1 MKLFTQYISNIKDL
15 FSNPIFINAILFYEE
30 GGIKNENWG
39 DDINYHFLKEIV
51 LHPIAHYNHNSLAL
65 RLQMPNY
72 LVIGSTIQ
80 WLSNKRTVVWGAGM
94 VDDIVLE
101 SKPEKV
107 LAVRGPLTREVLIK
121 QGIECPAIFG
131 DPALLAS
138 RYFPMDKVEKKY
150 ELGIINHVS
159 TTPQFFAKQLQKQ
172 YGAKVISLKGYRDW
186 KSVIR
191 EICEC
196 KRIMSSSLH
205 GLIIAESYGIPNVW
219 FETQRLIGGHFK
231 FHDFFQSIGVDRK
244 EPLLVTEHT
253 TYNQIDAMFQL
264 YKRGYIDLQ
273 PLLDSSP
280 FELLPM
286 ESSHP
291 SLI

>member
-1 MKLFTQYISNIKDL
+1 MRLFTQYIPSITDL
-15 FSNPIFINAILFYEE
+15 LSNPIFINAILFYE
-30 GGIKNENWG
+30 GGIIKNENWG

-51 LHPIAHYNHNSLAL
+51 HHPIAHYNHNSLAL
-65 RLQMPNY
+65 CLQMPNY

-80 WLSNKRTVVWGAGM
+80 WLSNKRTIVWGAGM
-94 VDDIVLE
+94 VDDRALE
-101 SKPEKV
+101 RKPRKV
-107 LAVRGPLTREVLIK
+107 LAVRGPLTREVLLK
-121 QGIECPAIFG
+121 QGIECPAVYG
-131 DPALLAS
+131 DPALLVS
-138 RYFPMDKVEKKY
+138 QYFPMDKVEKKY

-159 TTPQFFAKQLQKQ
+159 TTHQIFAKQLQKQ
-172 YGAKVISLKGYRDW
+172 YGAKVISLKGYKDW
-186 KSVIR
+186 KSVVR

-244 EPLLVTEHT
+244 EPLLVTGHT
-253 TYNQIDAMFQL
+253 TYNQIDGMFQF
-264 YKRGYIDLQ
+264 YKRGHIDLQ
-273 PLLDSSP
+273 PLIDSSP

-286 ESSHP
+286 DTHRT